1 MKPNPKKFVPGL
13 GFEPRY
19 SASKADV
26 LPLDD
31 PGVIPLAVVAWP
43 DHLINW
49 SKPVLLKPEFRTGTA
64 YSTGSNLSRRSRWR
78 K

>member
-1 MKPNPKKFVPGL
+1 MDPQCASGAKGYRSPVMRFPPGL

-31 PGVIPLAVVAWP
+31 PGGKYTTIFQMFDLTTVFLAQ
-43 DHLINW
+43 I
-49 SKPVLLKPEFRTGTA
+49 
-64 YSTGSNLSRRSRWR
+64 
-78 K
+78 

>member
-1 MKPNPKKFVPGL
+1 MKLRKSLKDLVAGL

-31 PGVIPLAVVAWP
+31 PA
-43 DHLINW
+43 
-49 SKPVLLKPEFRTGTA
+49 R
-64 YSTGSNLSRRSRWR
+64 
-78 K
+78 

>member
-1 MKPNPKKFVPGL
+1 MRFLIIMVPGL

-31 PGVIPLAVVAWP
+31 PGVG
-43 DHLINW
+43 
-49 SKPVLLKPEFRTGTA
+49 F
-64 YSTGSNLSRRSRWR
+64 
-78 K
+78 

>member
-1 MKPNPKKFVPGL
+1 MRIKMPLLIRVFFVLQKAAGL

-31 PGVIPLAVVAWP
+31 PAMNI
-43 DHLINW
+43 
-49 SKPVLLKPEFRTGTA
+49 
-64 YSTGSNLSRRSRWR
+64 
-78 K
+78 